1 MRKILC
7 IAPYQYVPYFSGGQ
21 KYIAE
26 FTRNLSKKADLT
38 VISTPDNMP
47 EEENYIFLPILSE
60 NRLRYIDPRL
70 ILKLQ
75 TLIKKNKYNAIIWEH
90 PYYGWLAIILKWLTG
105 IYTVIH
111 THNIEY
117 QRFRSMGKWWWAILK
132 EYEKWTFRKAD
143 KVYCITEN
151 DRQEMIKEFKLRPE
165 KTCLVTPGIEN
176 TMDYSQRGLFRKKI
190 LQEHGLN
197 EDIRILLFT
206 GLLSYKPNEDAV
218 LFIKN
223 KIIPELAKRNPFPFV
238 VIVCGK
244 GINPKIVKNENQHI
258 IFTGFVEDVS
268 EYIKA
273 ADLFL
278 NPVITGGGIKTKVIE
293 AIGFHTTVIS
303 TDNGAAGM
311 NRNVCGDKLII
322 VPDYDVSAF
331 TEAIATNADK
341 KTGTPR
347 DYFNYYQWD
356 NIIEL
361 ALTALPD

>member
-7 IAPYQYVPYFSGGQ
+7 IAPYQYVPFFSGGQ

-26 FTRNLSKKADLT
+26 FTRNLSKKTYLT
-38 VISTPDNMP
+38 VISTPDNTP
-47 EEENYIFLPILSE
+47 VDHDYTFLPVLSK

-70 ILKLQ
+70 ILKLRNI
-75 TLIKKNKYNAIIWEH
+75 IKRNKYDAVIWEH

-132 EYEKWTFRKAD
+132 VYEKWTLRNAD
-143 KVYCITEN
+143 LVYCITED
-151 DRQEMIKEFKLRPE
+151 DRKEMISEFNLRIE
-165 KTCLVTPGIEN
+165 KTCLVTAGIEN
-176 TMDYSQRGLFRKKI
+176 TGDYIQKNLFRNKVIQK
-190 LQEHGLN
+190 HGLN
-197 EDIRILLFT
+197 ENVRILLFT

-223 KIIPELAKRNPFPFV
+223 EIIPALVEKNPFAFV

-244 GINPKIVKNENQHI
+244 GLNPGIIKEVNQHFI
-258 IFTGFVEDVS
+258 YTGFVEDIG

-278 NPVITGGGIKTKVIE
+278 NPILTGGGIKTKVIE
-293 AIGFHTTVIS
+293 SIGFHTTVIS
-303 TDNGAAGM
+303 TANGAIGI
-311 NRNVCGDKLII
+311 NKNVCGDKLVL
-322 VPDYDVSAF
+322 VPDNKVSAF
-331 TEAIATNADK
+331 TEAIIIHAEK
-341 KTGTPR
+341 KTETPPE
-347 DYFNYYQWD
+347 YFNYYQWE
-356 NIIEL
+356 NIIEQ
-361 ALTALPD
+361 AISVLPD